1 VTLTIADD
9 LPLIYVDPS
18 LIESALGQVIEN
30 AAKYSPADKPITIVA
45 GQEGETIHIEV
56 MDQGSGIASGEFERI
71 FERFYRGARHANS
84 VAGSGLGLWIARALI
99 ESCGGRIRAF
109 SNGSAGTT
117 VRIDLPLKAQPA
129 SDEEADE

>member
-1 VTLTIADD
+1 
-9 LPLIYVDPS
+9 
-18 LIESALGQVIEN
+18 
-30 AAKYSPADKPITIVA
+30 
-45 GQEGETIHIEV
+45 
-56 MDQGSGIASGEFERI
+56 MDQGSGVAAGEFERI
-71 FERFYRGARHANS
+71 FERFYRGSRHAKS

-109 SNGSAGTT
+109 GNGSAGTT